1 MSQPRPSFE
10 PEQVYHIWTHANG
23 MENLFRVGEN
33 YRYFL
38 KKYTFYIYPVV
49 DTYAYCLMPN
59 HLHLMVRIKREEEVL
74 AALRKGRAT
83 LQGFETLGGFSK
95 AISLQFSH
103 LFNAYTQAY
112 NKLYKRKGSLFIPNF
127 NRKLIDSDSYFSAL
141 TIYIHQNPLRH
152 GFAKGLMEWIY
163 SSYRSYVEQKP
174 SLLQRDEALGW
185 FGSLERFQKDHQSP
199 LSKDLIKQLEQ

>member
-1 MSQPRPSFE
+1 MPQPRPSFE

-23 MENLFRVGEN
+23 RENLLELGRT
-33 YRYFL
+33 RYFL
-38 KKYTFYIYPVV
+38 KKYTYYIYPVV

-59 HLHLMVRIKREEEVL
+59 HLHLRVRIKCEEEVL
-74 AALRKGRAT
+74 EGLKRGRGT

-127 NRKLIDSDSYFSAL
+127 NRKMIDSDSYFSAL
-141 TIYIHQNPLRH
+141 VIYVHQNPVRH
-152 GFAKGLMEWIY
+152 GFFKNITDWNF
-163 SSYRSYVEQKP
+163 SSYAGYLVSKP
-174 SLLQRDEALGW
+174 SLLQREVVLGW
-185 FGSLERFQKDHQSP
+185 FGSLESFMKDHQSL
-199 LSKDLIKQLEQ
+199 LSKDLLKHLVK